1 MIYLRGWVG
10 KDNWRAEARTLKT
23 KRENWKTFKGKV
35 NSAGRTRKRDQFKK
49 TETDETK
56 GGAHMSDLLWHI
68 L

>member
-1 MIYLRGWVG
+1 MIYLRGWVR
-10 KDNWRAEARTLKT
+10 KDNRRAEARTLKT

-35 NSAGRTRKRDQFKK
+35 NSIGRTRKRDKLEK
-49 TETDETK
+49 TEIDETK